1 MCVGGVLLRLTGA
14 KNSVLPTARRSL
26 WALPLSLTRAEG
38 ESDGVKGRGSN
49 CGDVR
54 KREGNGERE
63 REPVRENKQDRGCS
77 VCQVSGEFQNVLHRC
92 ENSWRVICSWR
103 CHLSS
108 VRRSR
113 ATSLASAVD
122 TRAHTST
129 DMQTDVS
136 GEHTYGCA
144 RRMKTHSTVHG

>member
-14 KNSVLPTARRSL
+14 KNSVLPTVRRSL

-63 REPVRENKQDRGCS
+63 RESQSEKTNRTEAAVCVRSAGSFRMFYTAVKTPGGLSAPGAVIYHQ
-77 VCQVSGEFQNVLHRC
+77 SGEAGPPLWPVQ
-92 ENSWRVICSWR
+92 
-103 CHLSS
+103 
-108 VRRSR
+108 
-113 ATSLASAVD
+113 
-122 TRAHTST
+122 
-129 DMQTDVS
+129 
-136 GEHTYGCA
+136 
-144 RRMKTHSTVHG
+144 